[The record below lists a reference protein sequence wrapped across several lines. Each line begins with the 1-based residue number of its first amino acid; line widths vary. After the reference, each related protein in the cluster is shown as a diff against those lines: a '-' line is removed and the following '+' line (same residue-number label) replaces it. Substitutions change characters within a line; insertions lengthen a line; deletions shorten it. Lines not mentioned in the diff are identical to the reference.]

1 LKGETY
7 DHSVMSKF
15 FNLGIH
21 GNVSGARDMKN
32 FVVIGLEVSITQINN
47 FVVTKFFSFCVLQ
60 EGYSLHHWT
69 DFYAKYVK
77 RRCSGQRWHPI
88 VIFR

>member
-1 LKGETY
+1 
-7 DHSVMSKF
+7 MSKF

-60 EGYSLHHWT
+60 EGYSLHH
-69 DFYAKYVK
+69 
-77 RRCSGQRWHPI
+77 
-88 VIFR
+88 